1 MGCEGEPARRAQGA
15 EAGGLLSLQASQG
28 YKVRSVFKTS
38 GGEGDSSAGDSLV
51 L

>member
-1 MGCEGEPARRAQGA
+1 MGCGGEPAVRAQGA
-15 EAGGLLSLQASQG
+15 EARLLSLQASQG